1 MQCMCFLPRENDTTL
16 KGRVE
21 QSDAVEIKNF
31 YQQYYKMYIQALQ
44 NAADKAERD
53 QLTKAY

>member
-1 MQCMCFLPRENDTTL
+1 MCFLPQENDPTL

-21 QSDAVEIKNF
+21 QSDVVEIKNF

-44 NAADKAERD
+44 NAADKAER
-53 QLTKAY
+53 